1 MAIDTATTVRIP
13 GRFNG
18 PPQSANGGYACGYVA
33 ALLPEAPAVVVRL
46 HAPPLMDVDL
56 PATVDPDA
64 GTVTVLDADGE
75 TAVATAHAAEPL
87 DGLEPPLCPSVA
99 DARAAMRAHPWLGER
114 HMLSDCFVCS
124 PHRHDG
130 LGLHFGPLATA
141 PEVNGAVLIGDAT
154 LPHAGDVL
162 DPVNVWGA
170 LDCPS
175 YVPMLVGL
183 DALALLGSL
192 HAELLEPVPLGAP
205 VVTVGWHESSDGR
218 KHRTASALL
227 TPDGD
232 LFARARAT
240 WITLPS

>member
-1 MAIDTATTVRIP
+1 MATETVTSVRIP

-33 ALLPEAPAVVVRL
+33 ALLPDAPAVAVRL
-46 HAPPLMDVDL
+46 HAPPPMDVDL
-56 PATVDPDA
+56 PAALAAD
-64 GTVTVLDADGE
+64 GTAVTVHDVDG
-75 TAVATAHAAEPL
+75 TTTVATACAAEPL
-87 DGLEPPLCPSVA
+87 DGLEPPLRPSVA

-114 HMLSDCFVCS
+114 HMLSECFVCS
-124 PHRHDG
+124 PYRHDG
-130 LGLHFGPLATA
+130 LGLHFGPLAAA
-141 PEVNGAVLIGDAT
+141 PGVNGAVLIGDAT
-154 LPHAGDVL
+154 LPSAGDVL

-175 YVPMLVGL
+175 YVPALVAQDGL
-183 DALALLGSL
+183 PLLGSL
-192 HAELLEPVPLGAP
+192 HAELLAPVPLGEP

-232 LFARARAT
+232 VFARARAT
-240 WITLPS
+240 WVTLPG